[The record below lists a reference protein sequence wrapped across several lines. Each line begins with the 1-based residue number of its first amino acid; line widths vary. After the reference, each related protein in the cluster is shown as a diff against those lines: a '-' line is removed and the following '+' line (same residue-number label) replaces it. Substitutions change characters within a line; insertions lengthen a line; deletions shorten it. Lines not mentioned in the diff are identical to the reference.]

1 MSPEISQLNCYYY
14 LQVFKLKM
22 VDIKWYVMAGY
33 RKLMNNVILQ
43 IRAVNLNSLGGPL
56 LRGDCPR
63 RDIPTSTSN
72 LENIQSV
79 QEVLYAT

>member
-33 RKLMNNVILQ
+33 HKLMNNVILQ